1 MMAMWLFRD
10 VFLPGYPI
18 CGSVEIMQSSGLLI
32 TGPLLPW
39 LSENNKKDVA
49 GLSLPNCIMGT
60 VMTAVAAQP
69 HAQSVRRLS
78 CNETPAGERLV
89 EEEGW
94 WQDPVV

>member
-1 MMAMWLFRD
+1 MATWLFRN

-18 CGSVEIMQSSGLLI
+18 CGSVEIMQYSDLLI
-32 TGPLLPW
+32 TGPLLHW
-39 LSENNKKDVA
+39 LSENNKKEVA

-60 VMTAVAAQP
+60 LMTAVAAQA
-69 HAQSVRRLS
+69 HAQGVQRLS
-78 CNETPAGERLV
+78 CSETPAGQHLV